1 MRNIVSRKHP
11 VRRILCIMATASM
24 LGTGVAAHADDD
36 RMEAAAI
43 ARVANLITPE
53 RAEELALAEKQG
65 AVTDLEL
72 DKKWKTWVYEIEL
85 VDASGVEWE
94 IELEA
99 ATGKLRKISK
109 EWF

>member
-1 MRNIVSRKHP
+1 MKNIASCRNP
-11 VRRILCIMATASM
+11 VRKGLCILATAGM
-24 LGTGVAAHADDD
+24 LGMGFAAHADDD
-36 RMEAAAI
+36 RVEAAAI

-65 AVTDLEL
+65 AVIDLEL

-85 VDASGVEWE
+85 VDAGGVEWE
-94 IELEA
+94 VELEA